1 MTRTIGFLLLGCL
14 VGEWFELVCD
24 LTTVVL
30 CKWHIGSM
38 LLGSLV
44 GDSLSD
50 CLDSLRFL
58 KNWFYDSTFFL
69 KKLGEN
75 V

>member
-1 MTRTIGFLLLGCL
+1 
-14 VGEWFELVCD
+14 
-24 LTTVVL
+24 
-30 CKWHIGSM
+30 M

-50 CLDSLRFL
+50 CLDLLRFL
-58 KNWFYDSTFFL
+58 KNWFYDSTFFK